1 MPRMPKTKPNAIQTS
16 TTFPPAVSAVLLVL
30 AKREDGGRG
39 AANGVLTR
47 LLREELERVRPGL
60 WDRLLAEEGKRSA
73 MLAGENAAE
82 CQAGLAG
89 WLARELVG
97 GVG

>member
-1 MPRMPKTKPNAIQTS
+1 
-16 TTFPPAVSAVLLVL
+16 VLLVL

-60 WDRLLAEEGKRSA
+60 WDRLLSEEETRSVRHPDETA
-73 MLAGENAAE
+73 LECQEWLAAWLKGELAG
-82 CQAGLAG
+82 
-89 WLARELVG
+89 G
-97 GVG
+97 GR